1 MKAERND
8 SMFSHWTW
16 FDGFQVF
23 VLLLLLEAINLLG
36 KINANLDRLKT
47 VLFNEID
54 RRRDL
59 DSPL

>member
-1 MKAERND
+1 
-8 SMFSHWTW
+8 MFSHWTW

-23 VLLLLLEAINLLG
+23 VLLLLFEAVNLLG